1 MAVTRRAEVNWQGN
15 LTAGK
20 GTLSAVSSDAF
31 TKLPITWASRTES
44 PDGRTSPEELL
55 ASAHASCFAMAFS
68 SDLTKAGFPPDSL
81 EVSCEVGADRI
92 DGKFTVLS
100 SSLTVRGR
108 VPGLDQAKFA
118 ELANGAKENCP
129 ISRSLKGNV
138 QLNIDAKLESGVAA
152 G

>member
-1 MAVTRRAEVNWQGN
+1 
-15 LTAGK
+15 
-20 GTLSAVSSDAF
+20 
-31 TKLPITWASRTES
+31 
-44 PDGRTSPEELL
+44 
-55 ASAHASCFAMAFS
+55 MAFS
-68 SDLTKAGFPPDSL
+68 SDLTKAGTPPDSL
-81 EVSCEVGADRI
+81 DVTCEVAADRV

-100 SSLTVRGR
+100 STLTVRGR

-138 QLNIDAKLESGVAA
+138 ELKVDAQLDSSVAA